1 MPRIL
6 SYTPSWLSRPSPGFD
21 LFVSTKD
28 SSSTPKNSRK
38 QANGTNKSEEY
49 VGPRRTI
56 ARRGTEVFVVVDN
69 QIRWSDLS
77 VFKDDW
83 ASLQKNES
91 KQTQENPE
99 AEQSYRI
106 FEIPVSE
113 RIRQLSISPNGQF
126 LAIATSHTI
135 RVAILPSSTAFE
147 ENKGKPIKPKTH
159 TLGPTTHVLSQP
171 PVVSLL
177 WHPCS
182 ANGSCLV
189 TVTVEAAIRLWELDR
204 TNRWSF
210 NEPSFALDL
219 RKLQDAQSQEDIV
232 TPRRVNESKGFSADA
247 GDMEIVSA
255 CFGGTGLPDESAW
268 SAMTLWTVTN
278 EGDAYA
284 ICPLLPSKWQPTST
298 QLPSLSAAAVTRTAT
313 QVSDDAMLE
322 EVKLSQKDQYDW
334 LSEIDAQVPFL
345 ITREDNMAVNDAVYS
360 RPKTPGPVP
369 RLQGPFRL
377 AAGSLI
383 DFLDVSDIYVIAPK
397 MDTEELMLGEDNAS
411 EQGLQEETDGASA
424 TVICFLTTDGRVYIF
439 LDLEG
444 VEGSWLPAKAPKQ
457 PLATPAEAP
466 ELILL
471 EALETL
477 DPVDAAD
484 DEWPTFSRDP
494 FSRYSFFTTHNR
506 GVHFFSLSRW
516 ITRLEEELQNSNT
529 AGTDFR
535 LKVLRETMGTL
546 RERILHLGQDRFCN
560 MEGESSPSATA
571 CVALYDSDLG
581 YFLLTATE
589 NNSHPHAA
597 SLDLPKSVL
606 MKSEAGFDDY
616 ETPYAYPE
624 DASSTLFTTHIA
636 RSAYEPSSA
645 FWKGSSLLSL
655 TDDKTVPAHRR
666 HMTQQEIRL
675 SSTTLDV
682 MTNAHR
688 LISGETQ
695 VIRMAAADLFNRCE
709 RMMKELE
716 EQITR
721 VRETLSLAE
730 DLEQGDQDENGYG
743 DEGRGQKGNGRLEDR
758 VQRAKDR
765 QANLAERMK
774 LLRRKVGKLR
784 GRELSDR
791 EKEYIK
797 ELEQL
802 ERALEKREDDEDNA
816 ESPRRKKGSAEPYWQ
831 RYGEVR
837 GLSQELVQKAKKMGA
852 KRGDEQKKV
861 ERDEWSV
868 PNEVR
873 RKKVEQVQEMLE
885 RESALV
891 DAVQGRLE
899 RLRVGGII

>member
-1 MPRIL
+1 MPRVL

-28 SSSTPKNSRK
+28 SSSTPKTSRK
-38 QANGTNKSEEY
+38 QANGTNKREEY
-49 VGPRRTI
+49 LGPRRTI

-77 VFKDDW
+77 IFKDDW
-83 ASLQKNES
+83 ESLRKKEG

-99 AEQSYRI
+99 VGQSYRI
-106 FEIPVSE
+106 LDIPVSE
-113 RIRQLSISPNGQF
+113 RIRQLTISPNGQF
-126 LAIATSHTI
+126 LAIATSHTV
-135 RVAILPSSTAFE
+135 RVAILPSPSVFD
-147 ENKGKPIKPKTH
+147 ENKGQPIKPKTH

-182 ANGSCLV
+182 ADGSCLI
-189 TVTVEAAIRLWELDR
+189 TVTAEAAVRLWELDR

-219 RKLQDAQSQEDIV
+219 RKLQDAVSQEDNV
-232 TPRRVNESKGFSADA
+232 APRRVNESKGFSADA

-255 CFGGTGLPDESAW
+255 CFGGTGSPDESAW

-278 EGDAYA
+278 EGDVYA
-284 ICPLLPSKWQPTST
+284 LCPLLPSKWQPTST
-298 QLPSLSAAAVTRTAT
+298 QLPSLSAAAVTRTAA
-313 QVSDDAMLE
+313 QISDGAVPE
-322 EVKLSQKDQYDW
+322 EADPSQKDQYDW
-334 LSEIDAQVPFL
+334 LSEIDAQVPLL
-345 ITREDNMAVNDAVYS
+345 ITREGNVAVNDALYS
-360 RPKTPGPVP
+360 RPKYPGPVP
-369 RLQGPFRL
+369 RLQGPFQL
-377 AAGSLI
+377 AAGSVI
-383 DFLDVSDIYVIAPK
+383 DFQDVSDIYVIPPK
-397 MDTEELMLGEDNAS
+397 MDTEELMLGEDDAS
-411 EQGLQEETDGASA
+411 EQGLQEETDGVSA
-424 TVICFLTTDGRVYIF
+424 TVICFLTTDGRVYLF

-457 PLATPAEAP
+457 PLPTPEAP

-477 DPVDAAD
+477 DPADAAD

-494 FSRYSFFTTHNR
+494 FSRYSIFTTHSQ
-506 GVHFFSLSRW
+506 GVHFFSLSPW
-516 ITRLEEELQNSNT
+516 ITRLEEELQNSST

-546 RERILHLGQDRFCN
+546 KERIIHLDQDRFYN
-560 MEGESSPSATA
+560 MEDEASPSATA
-571 CVALYDSDLG
+571 CIALYDSDLG

-589 NNSHPHAA
+589 NNNHPHAA
-597 SLDLPKSVL
+597 SLDVPKSVL
-606 MKSEAGFDDY
+606 MKSEAAFDDFD
-616 ETPYAYPE
+616 TPFAYPE
-624 DASSTLFTTHIA
+624 DPSSTLFTTHIA
-636 RSAYEPSSA
+636 RSAYEPAGA
-645 FWKGSSLLSL
+645 FWNGSSLLSL
-655 TDDKTVPAHRR
+655 TDKTVAAHRR
-666 HMTQQEIRL
+666 HTLQQEIRL

-730 DLEQGDQDENGYG
+730 DLEQGDQGEK
-743 DEGRGQKGNGRLEDR
+743 EGGGQKGNGRLDDR

-765 QANLAERMK
+765 QESLSERMK
-774 LLRRKVGKLR
+774 LLRRKVGKLG

-791 EKEYIK
+791 EKEYIR

-802 ERALEKREDDEDNA
+802 ERALEKREDDEDKA
-816 ESPRRKKGSAEPYWQ
+816 ESPRRRKGSAEPYWQ
-831 RYGEVR
+831 RYDEVR

-861 ERDEWSV
+861 ERDEWSI

-891 DAVQGRLE
+891 DAVQARLE
-899 RLRVGGII
+899 KLKVGGMI